1 MRVSNE
7 LTYLTIPVSNTQNN
21 NSQYISK
28 KGGSQH
34 KKEKKGY
41 IEENT
46 LNEKNIS
53 G

>member
-1 MRVSNE
+1 VRVSNK
-7 LTYLTIPVSNTQNN
+7 LSYLTIPVSNTQNN

-28 KGGSQH
+28 KGGSQQ
-34 KKEKKGY
+34 KKEEKGY